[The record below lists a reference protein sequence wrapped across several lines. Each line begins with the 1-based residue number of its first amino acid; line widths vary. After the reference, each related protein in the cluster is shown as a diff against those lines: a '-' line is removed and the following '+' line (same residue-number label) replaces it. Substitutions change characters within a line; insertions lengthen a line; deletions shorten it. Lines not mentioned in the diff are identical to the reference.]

1 MLDCDHKGAA
11 TRYTATARRP
21 GKTGSL
27 KTILSN
33 QGATST
39 SGHETGLRRGK
50 SDVVFGHEPN
60 THCTLFSRAPI
71 PAVHLDRFRWLS
83 QIFSGQVYSE
93 NAPRGVMVYR
103 AQVVDLLIMIFN
115 IGASEERL

>member
-39 SGHETGLRRGK
+39 NGHETGLRRGK

-71 PAVHLDRFRWLS
+71 PAVHLDRFRSKTGIPWS
-83 QIFSGQVYSE
+83 
-93 NAPRGVMVYR
+93 R
-103 AQVVDLLIMIFN
+103 AISPIVIANV
-115 IGASEERL
+115 